1 MPYLGNEPG
10 AITDAFT
17 DTFTGDGSET
27 AFTLTQASTT
37 NSVFVR
43 IHGVMQRNGTD
54 FTVDG
59 TTLTFTTAPP
69 NASNN
74 VVVQFFT
81 IGSVQAVADN
91 GITLAKLAHG
101 TDGNLITYDTAGAP
115 AAVATGNDGQV
126 LTSAGAGA
134 PPAFEAIPAVTAG
147 AISELTTQATTSG
160 TTKNFAISAGA
171 KRIKIIF
178 DLVSMSGGSTAVE
191 VQLGDAGGLETSG
204 YVGTVMS
211 TTTGVTAENPT
222 NSFRICKDGE
232 ADANRSFVGMMT
244 IVPIEGSNLRWIAT
258 SLSSAT
264 TGSITQLSTGAKT
277 LSAEL
282 SQITILGGTFDAGQ
296 ISVTEELV

>member
-1 MPYLGNEPG
+1 
-10 AITDAFT
+10 
-17 DTFTGDGSET
+17 
-27 AFTLTQASTT
+27 
-37 NSVFVR
+37 
-43 IHGVMQRNGTD
+43 
-54 FTVDG
+54 VDG

-91 GITLAKLAHG
+91 AITLAKLAGG
-101 TDGNLITYDTAGAP
+101 TDGNIISFDASGDP
-115 AAVATGNDGQV
+115 VAVATGNDGQV

-134 PPAFEAIPAVTAG
+134 APAFEAIPAVTAG

-178 DLVSMSGGSTAVE
+178 DLVSMSGASTAVE